1 MLKIVYITLLM
12 ITSIPLG
19 ILFSKTL
26 RWERPITK
34 EYFPAIIWVLAIASA
49 VLLFINLTY
58 SLTTI
63 YLFFMVLIWWKLGKN
78 N

>member
-19 ILFSKTL
+19 ILFSRLLK
-26 RWERPITK
+26 WERPITK
-34 EYFPAIIWVLAIASA
+34 KYFPSIIWILAIASA
-49 VLLFINLTY
+49 VLLSINLIY
-58 SLTTI
+58 ALTTI
-63 YLFFMVLIWWKLGKN
+63 YLFFMILIWWKLGKN